1 MIIIIEATRVMRV
14 RGGVRYKKNYRG
26 KNTKISSLCSTILFY
41 TGLNFLA
48 AFMAKTFALS
58 A

>member
-14 RGGVRYKKNYRG
+14 RSGTKKIDRG

>member
-1 MIIIIEATRVMRV
+1 MSVMRV
-14 RGGVRYKKNYRG
+14 RGGGQVQKNYRG
-26 KNTKISSLCSTILFY
+26 KNTKISSLCSAILFY

>member
-1 MIIIIEATRVMRV
+1 MRV
-14 RGGVRYKKNYRG
+14 RSGTKKYER
-26 KNTKISSLCSTILFY
+26 KKKHSQKVSWCVCFATRIHY

>member
-1 MIIIIEATRVMRV
+1 MRV
-14 RGGVRYKKNYRG
+14 RSGTKKIDRG
-26 KNTKISSLCSTILFY
+26 KNTKISSLCYSIFYY

>member
-14 RGGVRYKKNYRG
+14 RSGTKKIEG